1 MSTLG
6 IIVAM
11 REELEIVL
19 ERLQEPQT
27 IQRAG
32 MDFHRGSY
40 LGKPVVAVVCG
51 VGKVNA
57 AACTQMLISEFA
69 VGSIINI
76 GIAGAVEP
84 SIRPGDIVIA
94 NTLVQ
99 HDVELQALGL
109 APGQVFRLDTFD
121 FPADPAL
128 LTIAQTAAQQ
138 IEGHQVH
145 TGRIVTGDQFIACN
159 DKIQWLS
166 ATFNALACEMESGA
180 IAQVCYL
187 NTVPFVCI
195 RSISDNA
202 NNEAHMD
209 FDTFLPIAVN
219 NASTLLHAMVPSC

>member
-1 MSTLG
+1 
-6 IIVAM
+6 M

-94 NTLVQ
+94 DTLVQ
-99 HDVELQALGL
+99 HDVELKALGL

-128 LTIAQTAAQQ
+128 LAVAQTASQQ

-166 ATFNALACEMESGA
+166 ATFNAL
-180 IAQVCYL
+180 
-187 NTVPFVCI
+187 VCI

-202 NNEAHMD
+202 NSEAHMD